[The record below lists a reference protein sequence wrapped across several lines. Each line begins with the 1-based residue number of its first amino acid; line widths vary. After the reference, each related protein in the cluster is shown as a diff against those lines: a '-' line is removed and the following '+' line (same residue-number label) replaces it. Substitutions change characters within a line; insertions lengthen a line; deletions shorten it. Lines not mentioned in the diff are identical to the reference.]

1 MKVSVWN
8 GCYDLR
14 WGDLITSESFSHPAK
29 FAPGL
34 IDRIYKHGLE
44 QAYWQK
50 GDLIGD
56 PFGGIACGGIK
67 AAFNR
72 LRWYGVELE
81 EKFVSLGRQ
90 NIEMHRPAWESYGFP
105 VPVLVQGDSRRFSEI
120 AVASGI
126 VTSPPYANCLTL
138 THNGIDWE
146 KADPKWRTSKRKDT
160 PGRSSIANG
169 YGKNPANIGNLRMD
183 SIITSPPFANDQP
196 CASQSKLKGKI
207 QKKADGKRFV
217 FSNPLNIG
225 NLRIDSI
232 VTSPPYADAVSA
244 RSHGIDWAKAG
255 PATGN
260 RKRGEGTRHESTLR
274 AQLNYSPDPANIG
287 NLKIDAICTSPP
299 WEKGAEG
306 AFRGGKWRSPKDAL
320 AAGRGHG
327 ASDAARLRQLERDE
341 QKTYGDAP
349 GQIGND
355 SGETYWQAMRQ
366 VYAECWKALKPG
378 GHMAVVVKACVKN
391 KKKVHLPQQTL
402 KLLLHLGFEPVERIK
417 AMLVKEET
425 QPGLFGEIRKR
436 TERKSFFRRLAEKKG
451 SPRIDWEEVL
461 IVRKP

>member
-1 MKVSVWN
+1 MKVSVWH
-8 GCYDLR
+8 GCYDSG

-34 IDRIYKHGLE
+34 IDRIFKHGLK
-44 QAYWQK
+44 QGYWQK

-56 PFGGIACGGIK
+56 PFGGIAGGGIV
-67 AAFNR
+67 AAFNW
-72 LRWYGVELE
+72 LRWCGVELE
-81 EKFVSLGRQ
+81 KKFVSLGRQ

-105 VPVLVQGDSRRFSEI
+105 VPVLIRGDSRRFSEI
-120 AVASGI
+120 AVAAGI
-126 VTSPPYANCLTL
+126 VTSPPYADCLTPMN
-138 THNGIDWE
+138 NGIDWE

-160 PGRSSIANG
+160 PGRSSMANG
-169 YGKNPANIGNLRMD
+169 YGENPANIGNLRM
-183 SIITSPPFANDQP
+183 
-196 CASQSKLKGKI
+196 G
-207 QKKADGKRFV
+207 
-217 FSNPLNIG
+217 
-225 NLRIDSI
+225 SI

-244 RSHGIDWAKAG
+244 RSHGIDWSKAG

-274 AQLNYSPDPANIG
+274 AQLNYSPNPANIG
-287 NLKIDAICTSPP
+287 NLKIDAVYTSPP

-306 AFRGGKWRSPKDAL
+306 AFRGGKWRNPEDAL

-327 ASDAARLRQLERDE
+327 ASDAARMRQLERDE
-341 QKTYGDAP
+341 QKKYGNSD

-355 SGETYWQAMRQ
+355 SGETYWQAMRR
-366 VYAECWKALKPG
+366 VYAECWRALKPG
-378 GHMAVVVKACVKN
+378 GHMAVVVKAHVKN

-402 KLLLHLGFEPVERIK
+402 KILLCIGFEPVERIK

-425 QPGLFGEIRKR
+425 QPGLFGEITKR

-461 IVRKP
+461 IVRKPVGI